1 MKCYLKEDAINLIPL
16 KKELMIGSKP
26 NFDLIF
32 SEGRSTSMVI
42 LKNRIGIEFTLKLLI
57 KVLHDLVN
65 YFNVSRPMSSG
76 QITELAIEIMEE
88 MRDLTFEEI
97 VAFIEGIKR
106 EEYGKIYERFD
117 APTFWKFY
125 WGETAED
132 KNSFNYKKMKYCEA
146 DATKNHSKEFIHKS
160 DLENDLTKPRTS
172 GDRVENF
179 IKQLNITHPNK
190 KG

>member
-1 MKCYLKEDAINLIPL
+1 MKCYLTENVLELIPL
-16 KKELMIGSKP
+16 KKEIMIGSKP

-32 SEGRSTSMVI
+32 SEGRSTPMVI
-42 LKNRIGIEFTLKLLI
+42 LKNRIGVEFTLKLLI

-88 MRDLTFEEI
+88 MKDLTFEEV

-125 WGETAED
+125 WGENHDDE
-132 KNSFNYKKMKYCEA
+132 NSFNFKKMKYCEA
-146 DATKNHSKEFIHKS
+146 DATKNHSKEYIIKS

-190 KG
+190 K